1 MPFATTGGAHGALPK
16 AASRPPG
23 RLKVLFQG
31 KPLSGADVERGDTV
45 TVVPETRDAVEDHV
59 ARSTA
64 VNNFGRG
71 CRTKGVTKPILH
83 IGAVLDV

>member
-1 MPFATTGGAHGALPK
+1 VRNLLNQLSAGLSLRRDH
-16 AASRPPG
+16 
-23 RLKVLFQG
+23 LKVLFQG

-64 VNNFGRG
+64 VNNFGRA